1 METMVDIVHH
11 GIIGVAGAGVASAL
25 GQPEMAV
32 GFLLGSLLPDLDV
45 LFIALGK
52 SRFLR
57 LHQGVTHSLAGIP
70 VIGALAAAIFASLAG
85 ISFVPM
91 AMGIIAGMALHVI
104 LDLMNTFGVRILW
117 PLPRRISLDAF
128 FFIDAY
134 VLGASLLFAWAAW
147 FGSHPVAAA
156 AAWAGLVSAYAAA
169 RVLQRRRIVAEHRL
183 TTAVPSGIFPLTWFV
198 TRREHGLVRTGVV
211 EGLGGCLRW
220 TGTVAEADQT
230 TLAVLRTGPAF
241 ADLEAALK
249 MFVPVSVAAEGE
261 TKVVLSRCVAVPNFG
276 NRYGETRS
284 VIAAGKV
291 ISEDSRI

>member
-1 METMVDIVHH
+1 MVDIVHH

-45 LFIALGK
+45 LFIAFGK
-52 SRFLR
+52 ARFLR

-70 VIGALAAAIFASLAG
+70 VIGAIAAAVFSALGGMPFI
-85 ISFVPM
+85 PM
-91 AMGIIAGMALHVI
+91 TMGITSGMALHVI
-104 LDLMNTFGVRILW
+104 LDLLNTFGVRILW

-128 FFIDAY
+128 FFIDAHM
-134 VLGASLLFAWAAW
+134 LGASLLFAYATW

-156 AAWAGLVSAYAAA
+156 AAWTALVSAYAAA
-169 RVLQRRRIVAEHRL
+169 RVIRRRRIVAKHRL

-198 TRREHGLVRTGVV
+198 TRREQGLVRTGIA
-211 EGLGGCLRW
+211 EGLSGRLRW
-220 TGTVAEADQT
+220 TGKVAEAHQT
-230 TLAVLRTGPAF
+230 TLQALRTGPAF

-249 MFVPVSVAAEGE
+249 MFVPVSVTAEGE
-261 TKVVLSRCVAVPNFG
+261 TMAVLSRCVAVPNFG

-284 VIAAGKV
+284 VIADGKV
-291 ISEDSRI
+291 IREDSRI